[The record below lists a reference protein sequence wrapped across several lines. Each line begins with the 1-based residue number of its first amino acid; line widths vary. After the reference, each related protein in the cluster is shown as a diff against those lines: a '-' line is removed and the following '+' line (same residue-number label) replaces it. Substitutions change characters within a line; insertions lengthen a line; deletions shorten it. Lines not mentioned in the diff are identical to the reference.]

1 MEKRVKRWLAILM
14 SLVMV
19 LSLLPAAAMPAI
31 AAEIELGDGIVD
43 DSVTPDETPVPDDSA
58 TPDETPVPDDGAT
71 PDETPAPDDG
81 ATPDE
86 TPVPDDGA
94 TPDETPV
101 PDDSA
106 TPDETP
112 APDDGTTSDE
122 TPVPDDGATPDET
135 PVPDDNATQGEEPAP
150 DDVLQER
157 AGTVL
162 GDGITSDI
170 WERDTQADTNA
181 NKTDISGSVCEKTA
195 RGVHLKSTAADGN
208 GHGAVGSNSDWPGI
222 FLNRTANE
230 ALAKETGDKFIE
242 VTFERTAESNPRFGV
257 ILNYNSPTDGFF
269 VGCNEDGGNWFL
281 EGYKSDGS
289 SNWQGLPSGGS
300 PVAAGSTGTL
310 RIEWNSTKLI
320 RVVLDGQEIIGEY
333 TFLNTYTGTGVG
345 FRMNNYS
352 DSYSEVYI
360 KEMHYSG
367 QQEITTNTVSGVVTD
382 TNNSG
387 IADATVTAAA
397 GSSTYTTTTTAQG
410 VYSLELPDGSY
421 TLTVSKEGYTSSVA
435 TVEVNGSPVTS
446 NVQLEI
452 SHTVQIPSDGVNDT
466 WTQLEASKKGTPVDP
481 VVVDGKLVLQATYD
495 NVNNLNLDAPAVFTN
510 AALDAALKQTTGEK
524 FLSFTMVP
532 ENVNSGA
539 GEDNWIG
546 FGIALDYNGQVG
558 GGANGYYIGYP
569 SGQSTGWFVEYLG
582 GNLSGANAYPGFT
595 APDVKLGEPLKV
607 EIRWTDD
614 QVTLKLNDVSYPL
627 PNNGGHGGVP
637 VTNNVGIKLGAKS
650 ISTDAL
656 QYKLATKLTLSDIHY
671 SGQSTVTGHYVRGVV
686 CDTSNRPL
694 AGATVT
700 ASNGAAAVTDANGA
714 YSMVLPEAVEKYTIT
729 ASFDGYG
736 DMTAEVEVNRN
747 SSESVLENT
756 NFTLPLLPVLT
767 GKVTEQGNPAKAVN
781 GAAVALYRTD
791 AAESAEPFKS
801 AVSGADGTYRIIGV
815 PSGTYKLVV
824 NCEGYETATVE
835 AVTVVSQDVVQD
847 VALPVFTAPTFTLST
862 SDMTVTVAQDFPR
875 VVKYTM
881 NGALAGA
888 ELWGQ
893 SAILDT
899 IKINGTDVKPTVTG
913 VKTNE
918 QTAVYTMVIDSSN
931 NNGTNVTATITAEL
945 RVGLNDLNNMNS
957 AAAGRTLGFYITN
970 VVYPNGD
977 RLTNPVQTIEI
988 PNHSLVSVR
997 STEPNAAVTG
1007 GKQAANTITSGD
1019 KSYPAAGNESS
1030 AQSGYQEDFFAAF
1043 VHNDRLSAGL
1053 SSNSAYAA
1061 QGTAGDQC
1069 YPVRVKF
1076 DAKDGGSTASI
1087 GLGSTLWYYDYDI
1100 TNSEHGGD
1108 VKLSD
1113 TQLPREKRIIAPLDM
1128 PYAKVVITG
1137 DMNGNSKVDW
1147 QDAAIAYR
1155 ETVMHIPAG
1164 GEGVANSVNLR
1175 ISMNFGSMATNPFL
1189 IALDNVKRVAANTDG
1204 LGQFVLL
1211 KGYAGEGHDS
1221 NHPQYDNI
1229 GVRMGGS
1236 KDMLTL
1242 MREGGELGAIFGI
1255 HTNASEFYAEAIEE
1269 DNQVRRDSPGG
1280 NIHYGWNWLDQ
1291 GIAINGVY
1299 DFASG
1304 LRASRWDRLFNI
1316 VKGYPFVVY
1325 VDVWGNNTSGTEDAF
1340 MTRALSNEIV
1350 GHENWRIAQ
1359 EWAWANPYESTF
1371 QHWVTDY
1378 TYGDYGQKG
1387 KLNSNVLRFILN
1399 QYKDSFPPDF
1409 ANYGGASNAPLLG
1422 GPAMQ
1427 GFEGWQGDG
1436 EYNLSIYNTY
1446 NQMIYTKFLQHY
1458 PVVEWTNASNAV
1470 TIPYGVNHGGRG
1482 STSDWTPEMQ
1492 VRLSD
1497 GVDEIVVTRGLDT
1510 VLDTQASF
1518 SLDNEVE
1525 YRSRV
1530 VTLNGRIIVEGAPAS
1545 AGEDN
1550 SFPANKATLRYL
1562 IPWYWN
1568 NAGGRVNPDDE
1579 KLYHWNAQGGQSEW
1593 ALPRGWENLS
1603 TVVYYELSDQGRG
1616 PAKTLN
1622 VSGGRIVFPS
1632 GTKANTGYVVT
1643 KGAANAAAPQITYG
1657 TDLHLVDP
1665 SFNIDIAKGPWTVAG
1680 SGSAVRTTNSDGI
1693 SVLKMIGGVSVSQ
1706 KLNSLQPGQ
1715 VYALYAAVDNRSN
1728 AKAVMTITDG
1738 DGNMVATNYTGRS
1751 IARNYISSYYLH
1763 NGHGMEAGTSFF
1775 QNMFLYF
1782 TPEAGKEYTL
1792 TLSRE
1797 AGSGSV
1803 YFDDIRTV
1811 EYRGGMSPVV
1821 YDPVTGAATELHQ
1834 DFENVPQGIWP
1845 FVVGPVEGIADNRT
1859 HLSELNGKFTQAGW
1873 DVKKMD
1879 DVIDGKWS
1887 VKSNGLHGRNN
1898 LVYQTIP
1905 QNFRFEPNKV
1915 YTVSFDYELGSAGS
1929 YVAVVGD
1936 GAYAGLGSLTVHNLE
1951 QTLSTKVPGNSGVDG
1966 NTTAKAKVGHIEFTV
1981 VGSESGQ
1988 TWVGIYSKDNANS
2001 QGTSG
2006 SASAFG
2012 GYLDFVL
2019 DNLSIEAAAP
2029 EKNELALLLQEADP
2043 MVEEIYTE
2051 TETGAWNAFVAAR
2064 TNGHTVFDNEAA
2076 TTAEVTDAVNAL
2088 KTAMAKLTKASISIS
2103 GTVTNANNAPV
2114 EGAVLTLENATYF
2127 PTGLTVTTGA
2137 DGTFQFVSKSGV
2149 ELLPGTYHIKAEATG
2164 YYVTTT
2170 GDIVVT
2176 KTDGAKTQDIQ
2187 LEAEAPGAY
2196 VNDFNSGDISM
2207 MGHLDPP
2214 EGVDVDENIWPV
2226 MEWVE
2231 YNGSGALKVTFIG
2244 NGNSGGALDCRH
2256 ISNVVD
2262 KTIAFANGTFSFD
2275 VTPLT
2280 AGERFGVTLRA
2291 GEKMNNRVCI
2301 GQQDSVGQWMG
2312 EFWKNS
2318 DNSSWTNVTNGK
2330 ISVDRG
2336 ATRNV
2341 RVVSQDSQ
2349 FQVYI
2354 DGDKVYDVT
2363 MNDVQTTSGWAGINM
2378 RYHSGSEFILDNIRI
2393 IRADPADGVQNVT
2406 GTITARSGVA
2416 VSGAAVELYQGET
2429 RVAGT
2434 ATNALGQYQVSRVAP
2449 GSYTLKVSA
2458 PFFTGQEK
2466 TVVVTLGSDLADQDF
2481 TLIPDISSLTTLIE
2495 QVKTLKEE
2503 AYTEE
2508 TWAVLAEALAAAEE
2522 IDGNSSIAA
2531 LNTAYRNLSNARDAL
2546 VAKEADAVDYSALRD
2561 LYNQMAVVEDVGYT
2575 ADGWDNFQAALD
2587 AALSVLSSEATQE
2600 QVDEAVTNLQSAF
2613 DALEMGNVG
2622 PNLAGLRAA
2631 YAAAADVVNSGY
2643 TAASWDAFEAARAAA
2658 KAILDVNG
2666 AGCTQSQVDD
2676 AALAL
2681 TTAQNNLEM
2690 ESVGVDLTALHGAYT
2705 AAENVTND
2713 GYTAESWR
2721 AFEAARAAAK
2731 AILDVNG
2738 AGYTQSQVDDTV
2750 RALTIAQNNLT
2761 KGSGTD
2767 VDNGGDI
2774 WNDIDFFPATPP
2786 ETPPVAPPVA
2796 PPSDGKT
2803 ENPDGSTTTVVTDA
2817 ETGAVTTSTEWPD
2830 GSKEVVEVRKDGTVA
2845 ETKVDAEGGR
2855 AEKVTDPEKN
2865 VTVTVTDPTGETLV
2879 KAEIPAQIPT
2889 PAQKFEDVPDGHWAD
2904 DAIHQMAGLGLVN
2917 GVGDNQFNYQG
2928 DIKRGD
2934 LTVILSRLSNGGT
2947 DYPLTFADVPADKY
2961 YAGSVAWAAK
2971 TGVVT
2976 GRSAELFK
2984 PEDTVTRA
2992 ELAVMLYRYAKL
3004 VKLDTSMSGNELN
3017 AFVDGHSISDWAVEG
3032 MSWCVKSGILQGKN
3046 GGILDPGTNVTR
3058 AEVSVMLQRFIN
3070 LMK

>member
-43 DSVTPDETPVPDDSA
+43 ESATPDGTPVPDESA
-58 TPDETPVPDDGAT
+58 TPAGTPAPDDGATPDGTPAPDDGAT
-71 PDETPAPDDG
+71 PDETPAPDD
-81 ATPDE
+81 
-86 TPVPDDGA
+86 
-94 TPDETPV
+94 
-101 PDDSA
+101 S
-106 TPDETP
+106 
-112 APDDGTTSDE
+112 
-122 TPVPDDGATPDET
+122 ATPDET

-150 DDVLQER
+150 DDGVVDIARPWNGVDVR
-157 AGTVL
+157 AVYPDAAKETWNQDQSTVL
-162 GDGITSDI
+162 GDGSI
-170 WERDTQADTNA
+170 
-181 NKTDISGSVCEKTA
+181 CEKTSDD
-195 RGVHLKSTAADGN
+195 RLHLKAGSGN
-208 GHGAVGSNSDWPGI
+208 GKDGGDTTSNWPAVFVSEEMNNALQPDNSGNYIVSYKMKMLAVAAIGAFVNYSSPASGHFMGWNNNHWYSQPYGGSGWYDHNDNSLI
-222 FLNRTANE
+222 ANE
-230 ALAKETGDKFIE
+230 IYQVDITW
-242 VTFERTAESNPRFGV
+242 NP
-257 ILNYNSPTDGFF
+257 TT
-269 VGCNEDGGNWFL
+269 
-281 EGYKSDGS
+281 K
-289 SNWQGLPSGGS
+289 
-300 PVAAGSTGTL
+300 AAGMTVKTEAGT
-310 RIEWNSTKLI
+310 EMTS
-320 RVVLDGQEIIGEY
+320 
-333 TFLNTYTGTGVG
+333 F
-345 FRMNNYS
+345 S
-352 DSYSEVYI
+352 DSYASISGDAVNKFGIMVGGWSGVPAEVEI
-360 KEMHYSG
+360 WDIHYSG
-367 QQEITTNTVSGVVTD
+367 QTPLTTYFVSGTVTD

-435 TVEVNGSPVTS
+435 TVEVNGSAVTQDF
-446 NVQLEI
+446 QLPI

-466 WTQLEASKKGTPVDP
+466 WTQLEASKKGTPVAP
-481 VVVDGKLVLQATYD
+481 AVVDGKLVLQATYD

-532 ENVNSGA
+532 ENINSGA

-569 SGQSTGWFVEYLG
+569 SGPSTGWFVEYLG
-582 GNLSGANAYPGFT
+582 GSLSGGAAYPGFT

-650 ISTDAL
+650 VSTDAL

-694 AGATVT
+694 AGAKVT

-714 YSMVLPEAVEKYTIT
+714 YSMVLPEAVEKYRIT

-756 NFTLPLLPVLT
+756 DFTLPLLPVLT

-781 GAAVALYRTD
+781 GAAVALYQAD

-801 AVSGADGTYRIIGV
+801 TVSGADGTYRIIGV

-835 AVTVVSQDVVQD
+835 AVTVASQDVVQD

-899 IKINGTDVKPTVTG
+899 IKINGTDVKPAVTG
-913 VKTNE
+913 AKTNE
-918 QTAVYTMVIDSSN
+918 QTAVYTMVIDSNN

-945 RVGLNDLNNMNS
+945 RVGLNDLNNVNS

-1043 VHNDRLSAGL
+1043 VYNDRLSAGL

-1061 QGTAGDQC
+1061 RGTAGDQC
-1069 YPVRVKF
+1069 YPVRVQF

-1137 DMNGNSKVDW
+1137 DMNGNRKVDW

-1189 IALDNVKRVAANTDG
+1189 IALDNVKRVAAHTDG

-1873 DVKKMD
+1873 DAKKMD

-2076 TTAEVTDAVNAL
+2076 TTAEVTGAVNAL

-2170 GDIVVT
+2170 GSIEVT
-2176 KTDGAKTQDIQ
+2176 KTDGAKIQDIQ

-2207 MGHLDPP
+2207 MGP
-2214 EGVDVDENIWPV
+2214 VVDEPV
-2226 MEWVE
+2226 EQLPTTEWVE
-2231 YNGSGALKVTFIG
+2231 YNGSGALKVIW
-2244 NGNSGGALDCRH
+2244 NGPNTQASRP
-2256 ISNVVD
+2256 INNVVD
-2262 KTIAFANGTFSFD
+2262 KTVSFANGTFSFD
-2275 VTPLT
+2275 VTALT
-2280 AGERFGVTLRA
+2280 TGARFNVTMRTTS
-2291 GEKMNNRVCI
+2291 GNNRLTI
-2301 GQQDSVGQWMG
+2301 GQEDSANKWFG
-2312 EFWKNS
+2312 EFWSETGASGYTAAQNNS
-2318 DNSSWTNVTNGK
+2318 GK
-2330 ISVDRG
+2330 PYVEPG

-2341 RVVSQDSQ
+2341 RVTLNGTEATVFIDGM
-2349 FQVYI
+2349 QVYSVNLTAGNLI
-2354 DGDKVYDVT
+2354 GSSVDAI
-2363 MNDVQTTSGWAGINM
+2363 TTPGWCGINM
-2378 RYHSGSEFILDNIRI
+2378 SGNQGSEFILDNIRI

-2466 TVVVTLGSDLADQDF
+2466 TVVVTLGSDLANQDF

-2508 TWAVLAEALAAAEE
+2508 TWTVLAEALAAAEE

-2600 QVDEAVTNLQSAF
+2600 QVDEAMTNLQSAF

-2690 ESVGVDLTALHGAYT
+2690 ESVGVDLTALRGAYT

-3032 MSWCVKSGILQGKN
+3032 MSWCVKRGILQGKN